1 MMVTLL
7 LASEVLTEPGGKA
20 QYATAAA
27 FQLTVAVVIGFSVL
41 ASLCA
46 FALPKGKTIQF
57 RTAPRV
63 PRAEQTIAEA
73 AGDAR

>member
-1 MMVTLL
+1 MLSVTRGLFSGIGAMMVTLL

-41 ASLCA
+41 ATLCS
-46 FALPKGKTIQF
+46 FALPK
-57 RTAPRV
+57 
-63 PRAEQTIAEA
+63 RASAEH
-73 AGDAR
+73 